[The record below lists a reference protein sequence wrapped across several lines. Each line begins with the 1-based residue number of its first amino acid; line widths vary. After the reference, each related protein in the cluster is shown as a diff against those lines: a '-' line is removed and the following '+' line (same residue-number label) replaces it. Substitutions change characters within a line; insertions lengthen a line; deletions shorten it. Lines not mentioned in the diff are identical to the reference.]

1 MFRSEFNS
9 VCSQFNIFC
18 IQGREK
24 PKNWSAVRDS
34 STVSQPHREVKVEK
48 RCWRVFWGFYE
59 IYCLF
64 TGDHKP
70 VKKKELWHTSF
81 FINISAPLRFF
92 GSSSA
97 ARIKRSNVIISV
109 KRREE
114 RTGPVPCTV
123 CGPLWQLPYARWPV
137 RPWWAAWHRPL
148 L

>member
-1 MFRSEFNS
+1 MNEHLVDWSPINFIFERKKKLSWWKFKVKSNINSKKKKIWVFCIFTWMFRSEFNS

-97 ARIKRSNVIISV
+97 ARIKR
-109 KRREE
+109 
-114 RTGPVPCTV
+114 
-123 CGPLWQLPYARWPV
+123 
-137 RPWWAAWHRPL
+137 
-148 L
+148 